1 MRKALKILFVAF
13 QTLLLTAV
21 ICFFAFAWLMWRAG
35 LVDMSSLAGVV
46 QQKQEDPAATVQS
59 FNMDEF
65 FETQARSGTLLSSL
79 RLNDYVYTREQV
91 DGRVGSLASVT
102 TRDDPIF
109 ADDADWTIE
118 MTSFLTP
125 IDGIDWSSYSFLVRM
140 EDGASTNG
148 TVVVRSHGGEARYAR
163 QFNLVAASASARDGS
178 DIANISGNSLVP
190 TGAGSGTAVVDV
202 TYGGRTKTVSVGVHP
217 VYTSTVSETIQ
228 ENQAS
233 AQGIESR
240 RAARIRAL
248 EARAARAAAT
258 NSTEAVEA
266 VK

>member
-1 MRKALKILFVAF
+1 MRKALKILFVAL

-21 ICFFAFAWLMWRAG
+21 FCFFVFSWLMWRAG
-35 LVDMSSLAGVV
+35 LVDMSSLAGAL
-46 QQKQEDPAATVQS
+46 QQEEEPAATVQT
-59 FNMDEF
+59 FDMDEF

-91 DGRVGSLASVT
+91 DGRVGSLAAVT
-102 TRDDPIF
+102 TREDPIF

-118 MTSFLTP
+118 MTSYLTP
-125 IDGIDWSSYSFLVRM
+125 IDGIEWSSYSFLVRM

-148 TVVVRSHGGEARYAR
+148 TVAIRSHGGEARYAR
-163 QFNLVAASASARDGS
+163 QFNLVAATVTSRDGS
-178 DIANISGNSLVP
+178 DIANISGNSLIP

-228 ENQAS
+228 ENLAS
-233 AQGIESR
+233 AQGIASR

-248 EARAARAAAT
+248 EARAAAANGTEAAET
-258 NSTEAVEA
+258 VEAVE
-266 VK
+266 